1 MSDNPDVN
9 PLEQVQS
16 ILFGRQMQEITQ
28 RFEALDARL
37 TEKTHEVLGEV
48 RDRVAKLEQAS
59 KEREQALRQALEA
72 QYRDGTDGLAKLGSL
87 LDAEKSALRQH
98 VDQLKS
104 DLHAVRKSDRT
115 DLSALFM
122 DVARRLGDDNTNG

>member
-16 ILFGRQMQEITQ
+16 ILFGRQMHEITQ

-37 TEKTHEVLGEV
+37 TEKTHEVLSEV
-48 RDRVAKLEQAS
+48 RDRVAQLEQAS
-59 KEREQALRQALEA
+59 KEREQALRHALEA
-72 QYRDGTDGLAKLGSL
+72 QHRDGSEGLAQLSSL

-104 DLHAVRKSDRT
+104 DLHAVRKTDRT
-115 DLSALFM
+115 DLSALFR
-122 DVARRLGDDNTNG
+122 DVAKRLGDDSTNG